1 MDVNLV
7 RIIEQFGS
15 EERCF
20 DYLVSLRWP
29 DGPTCPHCQSKKAY
43 RIRKRKQ
50 FKCGEC
56 KKQYSPL
63 AGTVFN
69 DSHLPLVKWFLGV
82 YAMCE
87 SKKGIS
93 ALQLKR
99 MLGVG
104 YKTAWYLCHRV
115 RAAMAN
121 GHQRQLTG
129 EVEIDETYL
138 GPRGRGGPSGRGAWK
153 KTAIIGMAERGGE
166 IRWAPVKDVSRATIL
181 QLVEKHVSPQA
192 LALYSDEFPAYK
204 KVAKKFPVKH
214 YRVKHS
220 ESWVHG
226 KVHTNT
232 VESAWSLL
240 KRSIVGSY
248 HKVSKKHLPAYMEE
262 VAYRYN
268 NRKNGRLF
276 QMTIRRLLTTGAI
289 PFEKLTRH
297 R

>member
-1 MDVNLV
+1 MEINLI
-7 RIIEQFGS
+7 RLMEQFGS

-29 DGPTCPHCQSKKAY
+29 NGPACPHCQSTKVY

-50 FKCGEC
+50 FKCGGC
-56 KKQYSPL
+56 GKQFSPL
-63 AGTVFN
+63 AGTIFN
-69 DSHLPLVKWFLGV
+69 DSHLLLSKWFLAT

-99 MLGVG
+99 MLGTS
-104 YKTAWYLCHRV
+104 YKTAWYLCHRI

-129 EVEIDETYL
+129 EVEIDETYIGARKA
-138 GPRGRGGPSGRGAWK
+138 GPPGRGALGK
-153 KTAIIGMAERGGE
+153 VAVIGMVERGGE
-166 IRWAPVKDVSRATIL
+166 MRLAAVSDVRRETIL
-181 QLVEKHVSPQA
+181 QLVRKHVSPNA

-204 KVAKKFPVKH
+204 KVAKNFPVKH
-214 YRVKHS
+214 SRVRHS

-240 KRSIVGSY
+240 KRSIIGSY
-248 HKVSKKHLPAYMEE
+248 HKVSRKHLPAYMEE
-262 VAYRYN
+262 AAYRYN
-268 NRKNGRLF
+268 NRQNPKLF
-276 QMTIRRLLTTGAI
+276 QLTVRRLLESKALS
-289 PFEKLTRH
+289 FSDLTKG
-297 R
+297 